1 MTFVDILVLVGEA
14 LVYVLTKLAT
24 SLRSGVAQLRSPT
37 APLPSLPTTLSATQT
52 STSTDE
58 NATVGGMGGG
68 TPASRPGADE
78 SRNNTQSYDNIPC
91 SLPGIETFGPTF
103 YELEASSGNYHN
115 FSSRQVNLGYRSM
128 EAITLEML
136 LRPRDNKKTL
146 VEFTK

>member
-78 SRNNTQSYDNIPC
+78 SRNNTQSYDSMCKPI
-91 SLPGIETFGPTF
+91 
-103 YELEASSGNYHN
+103 SSGPIGL
-115 FSSRQVNLGYRSM
+115 SSPFQCFQVNLQALTY
-128 EAITLEML
+128 
-136 LRPRDNKKTL
+136 
-146 VEFTK
+146 